1 MYTVHCTVELIVIV
15 YFFGTEG
22 HGVRPFMDHISFLPQ
37 PYGLQYMYICHYRV
51 KGYYQIEG
59 NNINQVVLFDHLK
72 WNLQKVWLSED
83 DYCKNVQCTRIY
95 S

>member
-37 PYGLQYMYICHYRV
+37 PYGLQYMYSVYVITV
-51 KGYYQIEG
+51 S
-59 NNINQVVLFDHLK
+59 
-72 WNLQKVWLSED
+72 KVII
-83 DYCKNVQCTRIY
+83 R
-95 S
+95 